1 MSETLYY
8 LMVAMGVVALLMFFR
23 PFRGFV
29 LGIVGAKSVWGLVW
43 SGLSIVLLAHW
54 TVIRNFL
61 PRSFVL
67 PTLDDRKTTNAE
79 D

>member
-8 LMVAMGVVALLMFFR
+8 LMVGAVALAALMIFR
-23 PFRGFV
+23 PIRDFV
-29 LGIVGAKSVWGLVW
+29 LATVGAKSVWGLVW
-43 SGLSIVLLAHW
+43 SALSVFMVAHW
-54 TVIRNFL
+54 TVLINFM
-61 PRSFVL
+61 PRTFIM

>member
-8 LMVAMGVVALLMFFR
+8 LMVGLVALALLMFFR
-23 PFRGFV
+23 PVREFV
-29 LGIVGAKSVWGLVW
+29 LGLVGAKSVWSLAWSMLSVVW
-43 SGLSIVLLAHW
+43 LAHR
-54 TVIRNFL
+54 TVLVNFL
-61 PRSFVL
+61 PRTFVL